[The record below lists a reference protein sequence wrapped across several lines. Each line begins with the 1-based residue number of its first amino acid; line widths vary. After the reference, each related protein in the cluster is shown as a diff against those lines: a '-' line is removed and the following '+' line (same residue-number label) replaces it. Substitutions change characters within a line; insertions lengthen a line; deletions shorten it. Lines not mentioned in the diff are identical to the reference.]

1 MALQKE
7 KKEFWTRVKELAKK
21 NIKPQS
27 YDFFIEPDQLLEI
40 ENDVATIIEG
50 AKFNNDF

>member
-21 NIKPQS
+21 NINRSLMISSLSLP
-27 YDFFIEPDQLLEI
+27 
-40 ENDVATIIEG
+40 NC
-50 AKFNNDF
+50 